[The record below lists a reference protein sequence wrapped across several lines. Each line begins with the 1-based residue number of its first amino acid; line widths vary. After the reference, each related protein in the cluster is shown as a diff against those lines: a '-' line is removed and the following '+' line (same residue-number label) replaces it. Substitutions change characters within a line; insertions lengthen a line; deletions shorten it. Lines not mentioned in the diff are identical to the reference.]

1 MKVLHAYRTYYP
13 DQPSGIAEAIRQTCL
28 ATRPLG
34 VESTIFTLS
43 PNGRNGRAV
52 PEAKLFRERSWA
64 APASCNL
71 GGPGA
76 FRTFRRLAALA
87 DVIHY
92 HGPWPFADLLHLA
105 VRPQAT
111 AVMTWHSDVVRQK
124 AAGLFYGPLLRA
136 MTKKMQLVAAT
147 SPAYAQSSIVL
158 NHSNLRERV
167 RVVPLGIG
175 EETFPPPAT
184 APLPHDLSS
193 GEPFIL
199 FLGALRYYK
208 GVDLL
213 LDAAKRTKGRVAI
226 AGGGGEL
233 PRLQGRARSEGID
246 NVVFLGHVDEPAKV
260 ALLRACRALVLPS
273 HLRSEAFGLALVEA
287 AMCAKPMICCEIG
300 TGTSFVNIDGETGMV
315 IPPASPGALA
325 NALQQLLDDSGLA
338 GRLGTGARQRYEH
351 LFSGECI
358 GRNNLAFYE
367 EALSG
372 CFSPSRPS

>member
-1 MKVLHAYRTYYP
+1 MKVLHVYRTYYP

-43 PNGRNGRAV
+43 PNWRNCRAA
-52 PEAKLFRERSWA
+52 PEAKVIRERSWA
-64 APASCNL
+64 APSSCDL

-76 FRTFRRLAALA
+76 FRTFKRLAAET

-92 HGPWPFADLLHLA
+92 HEPWPFGDLLHLA
-105 VRPQAT
+105 ARPQAT

-124 AAGLFYGPLLRA
+124 AFRLLYAPLLRA
-136 MTKKMQLVAAT
+136 TARNMSLIAAT
-147 SPAYAQSSIVL
+147 SPAYAQTSPVL
-158 NHSNLRERV
+158 SNASLKGKV

-175 EETFPPPAT
+175 EETFPPPAIG
-184 APLPHDLSS
+184 PLPDDLSS
-193 GEPFIL
+193 GEPFVL

-208 GVDLL
+208 GVDFL
-213 LDAAKRTKGRVAI
+213 LDAAKRTKGKVAI

-233 PRLQGRARSEGID
+233 PRLRGRARSEGID

-300 TGTSFVNIDGETGMV
+300 TGTSFVNIDGETGVV
-315 IPPASPGALA
+315 IPPASPVALA
-325 NALQQLLDDSGLA
+325 GAMQQLLDDDGLA
-338 GRLGTGARQRYEH
+338 DRLGTGARQRYER
-351 LFSGECI
+351 LFSGECV